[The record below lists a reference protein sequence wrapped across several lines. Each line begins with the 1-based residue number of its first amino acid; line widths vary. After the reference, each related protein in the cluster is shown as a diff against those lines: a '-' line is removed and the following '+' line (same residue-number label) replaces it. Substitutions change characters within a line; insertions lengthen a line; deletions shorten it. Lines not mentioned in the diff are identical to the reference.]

1 VDLEPG
7 PADTTTATTREDRGE
22 DMTDA
27 SSPSRPTRRPDDHAA
42 GHGHDIGAA
51 RPGASEHVG
60 QLRTVL
66 AMVLTFLVVQVVVG
80 WRTGSLAVLSDAGH
94 MATDAL
100 GIGMSLA
107 AITAAAKGARAAR
120 PTHRTFGWYRLE
132 ILAALANS
140 TLLLGVGVFVV
151 VEAVRRF
158 DDPPDVPSWPV
169 LAIGVA
175 GLAVNGASMA
185 LLRHGAAEN
194 LNVRGAYLEV
204 VADAL
209 GSLAV
214 IVSAG
219 VTALFG
225 WARADALIGAAIG
238 VFIVPRAW
246 RLGRDAVRVL
256 VQAAPAHLDPQRVE
270 ASLSAVDG
278 VADVHDLHIWTLT
291 SQMDVVTAHLR
302 VVAGADPV
310 AVLDRARKRLA
321 LEFRLTHVTLQV
333 EGDADCEHP
342 DW

>member
-1 VDLEPG
+1 
-7 PADTTTATTREDRGE
+7 
-22 DMTDA
+22 MTDA
-27 SSPSRPTRRPDDHAA
+27 SSASRPTRRPADHAA
-42 GHGHDIGAA
+42 GHGHDHGVGAA
-51 RPGASEHVG
+51 RPGAAEHVG

-66 AMVLTFLVVQVVVG
+66 FMVLAFLVLQVVVG
-80 WRTGSLAVLSDAGH
+80 WRTRSLAVLSDAGH

-107 AITAAAKGARAAR
+107 AISAAAKSARAAR

-140 TLLLGVGVFVV
+140 ALLLGVGVFVV

-169 LAIGVA
+169 LGIGVA
-175 GLAVNGASMA
+175 GLAVSGASMA
-185 LLRHGAAEN
+185 VLRHGAAEN

-214 IVSAG
+214 IVSAV

-225 WARADALIGAAIG
+225 WARADATIGAAIG
-238 VFIVPRAW
+238 LFIVPRAW
-246 RLGRDAVRVL
+246 QLGRDAVRVL
-256 VQAAPAHLDPQRVE
+256 VQAAPAHLDPQLVE
-270 ASLSAVDG
+270 ASLRAVDG

-302 VVAGADPV
+302 IVAGGDPV